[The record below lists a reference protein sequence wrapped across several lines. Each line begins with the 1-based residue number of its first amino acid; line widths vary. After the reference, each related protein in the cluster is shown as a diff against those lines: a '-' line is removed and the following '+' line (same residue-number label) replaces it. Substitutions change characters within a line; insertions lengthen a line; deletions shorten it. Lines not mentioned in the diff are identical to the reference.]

1 MSNRDSIVTAASR
14 DRFVLTIIAVI
25 LVSAAL
31 YSARVVFEPIAFT
44 FFAMA
49 LVWPF
54 QKAVEARMPK
64 PAALA
69 LTILLTL
76 AVISIFALAIIWSIG
91 EVSHW
96 SLANAARFESFYT
109 RGAQW
114 LEAHGLFVTDLF
126 KLLDASWLVGFVQG
140 VGSRLRYFSV
150 FSVIVFLL
158 LTFALI
164 ESSHFEIKIKALD
177 KEAVGWS
184 VSSTCEA
191 IARRLRQYML
201 IRSIASLATG
211 LAVFAFTFSMGVE
224 LPAAWGVI
232 AFVLNFVPYIGSLFA
247 VILPVAFAT
256 IQFESWGMV
265 AAIFAGLYFL
275 QFIIGSYLEPLI
287 AGAAL
292 AISPFAMLCAFFF
305 WDFLWGIPG
314 AFIGLPVTIALFTI
328 CEQTP
333 SGRRIAKLLSNH
345 NGQSQPS

>member
-1 MSNRDSIVTAASR
+1 MSNRDSIVSAASR
-14 DRFVLTIIAVI
+14 DRCALTIIAAI

-76 AVISIFALAIIWSIG
+76 AVISMFALAVIWSIG

-164 ESSHFEIKIKALD
+164 EF
-177 KEAVGWS
+177 
-184 VSSTCEA
+184 
-191 IARRLRQYML
+191 Q
-201 IRSIASLATG
+201 
-211 LAVFAFTFSMGVE
+211 
-224 LPAAWGVI
+224 
-232 AFVLNFVPYIGSLFA
+232 
-247 VILPVAFAT
+247 
-256 IQFESWGMV
+256 
-265 AAIFAGLYFL
+265 
-275 QFIIGSYLEPLI
+275 
-287 AGAAL
+287 
-292 AISPFAMLCAFFF
+292 PF
-305 WDFLWGIPG
+305 
-314 AFIGLPVTIALFTI
+314 
-328 CEQTP
+328 
-333 SGRRIAKLLSNH
+333 
-345 NGQSQPS
+345 